1 MYEKS
6 ESRKKE
12 AHLLDNKAKLN
23 VMSLRVS
30 TSYEEIIFL
39 AKSGD
44 PKFATL
50 FKELYPDFYNKLM
63 ELQPDLTLI
72 EQKFCFFLK
81 LNFSTKEI
89 AEYTFVTPKA
99 IQNRKNRIRK
109 RLGIA
114 DNEDIYQWIENL

>member
-1 MYEKS
+1 LYEKS